1 MEIKEKEKKMTHVPT
16 TLTRLLVSTLE
27 ALFEYRTYVEN
38 PVPAQEE
45 ISVRGDKSHVV
56 EVVAKLGET
65 VCNQVLNGA
74 FTKGR

>member
-1 MEIKEKEKKMTHVPT
+1 MTHVLT
-16 TLTRLLVSTLE
+16 TLTRQLVWTLE

-45 ISVRGDKSHVV
+45 ISVRGDKNHAI

-74 FTKGR
+74 FTKRR